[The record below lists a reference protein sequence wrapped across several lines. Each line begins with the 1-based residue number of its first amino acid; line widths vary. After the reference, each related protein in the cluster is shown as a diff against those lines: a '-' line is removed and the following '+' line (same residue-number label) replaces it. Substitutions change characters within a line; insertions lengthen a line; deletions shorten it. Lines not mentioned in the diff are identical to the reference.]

1 MTTLSER
8 AMIVELSIHLPQ
20 KSKHEKDM
28 SAEIAQAHGTDT
40 EMTKVTKQLFAK
52 QSVKR
57 LQAAATALRV
67 FWESKTLS
75 WGRGKRILPSDL
87 YFDCMSEHGNLAC
100 EFMLARKEFLCDLD
114 AIKAEAKRRLNGA
127 YRESDYPSAD
137 RLEKRIDVELD
148 IGPLP
153 DDRDWRVSLGD
164 AEERRICD
172 QITAAN
178 ERRTAEMVRELW
190 GRVYNVIGHPD
201 KGLLGKLERYTEDG
215 AGKVIATFRDSALQN
230 LRDVVDVLGP
240 LNITHDPELESMR
253 QRLAAGLCQ
262 QEAAALRDNQPLRE
276 SAIDECKAVL
286 DTMRFFCGDTELDMA
301 AE

>member
-8 AMIVELSIHLPQ
+8 AMIVELSVHLPQ
-20 KSKHEKDM
+20 RSKHEKGL
-28 SAEIAQAHGTDT
+28 SAEIAHAHGTDS

-57 LQAAATALRV
+57 LSSAATALRI

-87 YFDCMSEHGNLAC
+87 YFDCMMQHGALAC
-100 EFMLARKEFLCDLD
+100 EFALARAEFLDDLD
-114 AIKAEAKRRLNGA
+114 AIKAEAQRRLNGT
-127 YRESDYPSAD
+127 YNESDYPSAE
-137 RLEKRIDVELD
+137 RLEQRIGIELD
-148 IGPLP
+148 VYALP
-153 DDRDWRVSLGD
+153 DERDWRVSLGD
-164 AEERRICD
+164 DEEQRIKD
-172 QITAAN
+172 QIADAT
-178 ERRTAEMVRELW
+178 ERRTAEMIRELW
-190 GRVYNVIGHPD
+190 GRVYDVVGHPD

-262 QEAAALRDNQPLRE
+262 QEAEALRDSQPLRE